1 MVVKSPRGLSAG
13 RRRGLG
19 WADLAEGRLCLG
31 HLPQWRSIDFLP
43 LRKRIPR
50 ETRKSPARL
59 GAAFDGSRLSKLYA
73 EDLDHIGIIAKLKP
87 LFAAYAAERK
97 PGERFGA
104 FVIRA
109 GLVAPTTNGATF
121 IRTPERSGRFDVGA
135 TPARRCSAWLLR
147 SRSPHRPKTNSIV

>member
-1 MVVKSPRGLSAG
+1 MAVHRFS
-13 RRRGLG
+13 
-19 WADLAEGRLCLG
+19 
-31 HLPQWRSIDFLP
+31 
-43 LRKRIPR
+43 
-50 ETRKSPARL
+50 SPAQTHSSRNKKVSCPPR
-59 GAAFDGSRLSKLYA
+59 AAFDGSRLSKLYA
-73 EDLDHIGIIAKLKP
+73 EDLDHIGIIAKLEP

>member
-1 MVVKSPRGLSAG
+1 MMPAT
-13 RRRGLG
+13 
-19 WADLAEGRLCLG
+19 
-31 HLPQWRSIDFLP
+31 LPQWRSIDFLP

-50 ETRKSPARL
+50 ETRKSPARP

-73 EDLDHIGIIAKLKP
+73 EDLDHIGIIAKLEP

-121 IRTPERSGRFDVGA
+121 IRTSAAGGLMS
-135 TPARRCSAWLLR
+135 ARRQRDDSAWPLR